1 MGVLAIN
8 VRGIEVKVSAVDM
21 KRVEE
26 ERWSIRGG
34 YAMNGKWTM
43 HKMIMGE
50 RPEGVPAEYVID
62 HKDRDKRNNTRE
74 NLRWVSRSFNVWN
87 AVYPGGRSRFRGLKY
102 IGGEWE
108 VYFRKKYIG
117 RYKEER
123 QAARVVAR
131 EAIREWGEWAAESDL
146 LFGEG
151 LLTEEEQEEILEEVC
166 SESAR
171 KEEKE
176 RELPRGV
183 KKRGGKNGE
192 KIAYEA
198 GYGKRYMGRYKT
210 AEEAGAV
217 YEAYMKGEE
226 ERAWKEHRAKE
237 ISRDAKGVAC
247 IKLSGRAGIGRYAL
261 VDDEDWHEMT
271 YKKTWYGWL
280 NKKSVYGMWGS
291 NVAMHRVV
299 YGKCNE
305 ALAKG
310 ESIDHKNGNTLDN
323 RRENL
328 RRASHSEQAH
338 NKRKRAGC
346 SSAYFGV
353 GRSGKKWTGGVKK
366 EGEYYGTGIHETE
379 EEAALAYNRIAK
391 QVYGEKAQLNV
402 IEEQEGKREYKDIRE
417 MMSRAIKKKPCNLVR
432 AE

>member
-1 MGVLAIN
+1 MGRERVMGVVTIK
-8 VRGIEVKVSAVDM
+8 GMEVKVSTEDM
-21 KRVEE
+21 ERVEE

-62 HKDRDKRNNTRE
+62 HRDRDKRNNTRE

-102 IGGEWE
+102 IRGEWD

-123 QAARVVAR
+123 GAARAVAR
-131 EAIREWGEWAAESDL
+131 EAIRAWGEWAAESDL

-151 LLTEEEQEEILEEVC
+151 LLTEEERREILQDVC
-166 SESAR
+166 SESVK
-171 KEEKE
+171 KEEKG
-176 RELPRGV
+176 RKLPRGV
-183 KKRGGKNGE
+183 KKRGGKNGG
-192 KIAYEA
+192 KIKYEVWC
-198 GYGKRYMGRYKT
+198 GERYLGTYGR
-210 AEEAGAV
+210 AEEGGAV
-217 YEAYMKGEE
+217 YEGYVKEE
-226 ERAWKEHRAKE
+226 SERAWKEHGSKE
-237 ISRDAKGVAC
+237 ISRDENGVAC
-247 IKLSGRAGIGRYAL
+247 IRLSGKAGEGQYAL
-261 VDDEDWHEMT
+261 VDEKDWHEMT
-271 YKKTWYGWL
+271 YKKTWYGWR
-280 NKKSVYGMWGS
+280 NKKSVYALWGK

-299 YGKCNE
+299 YGKCKE

-328 RRASHSEQAH
+328 RKASHSEQAH
-338 NKRKRAGC
+338 NKRKRGGC
-346 SSAYFGV
+346 SSAYHGV
-353 GRSGKKWTGGVKK
+353 GRNGKKWVGGVRK
-366 EGEYYGTGIHETE
+366 EGEYYGAGTHDTE

-402 IEEQEGKREYKDIRE
+402 IEQQETKRVYGDIRE
-417 MMSRAIKKKPCNLVR
+417 MLSVMKKEP
-432 AE
+432 